1 MRRHCG
7 LRVCTSDPDAIPHMK
22 RRVAMFKSRLFK
34 YTRQTR
40 LLLPTLSRQMLDRG
54 VRDRAIGVPSVVLL
68 RERRSTRL
76 RLGMA
81 RRCQMAVLRWPL
93 ALPVAAV
100 RLFTKLGLA

>member
-7 LRVCTSDPDAIPHMK
+7 LRVRTSDPDEIPHMR
-22 RRVAMFKSRLFK
+22 RRVAMLKSRLFK

-68 RERRSTRL
+68 REPRSTRL